1 MINVLIADD
10 HALIREGLKKILN
23 GEPDMTLVGE
33 ANNVVE
39 LFKQLGRLDVNIV
52 LLDIS
57 MPGES
62 GLDAIKEL
70 RQKHP
75 HIPVLILS
83 IHPEQRFAVRA
94 LRAGASGYIM
104 KQSAVEELVQA
115 IRKVVSGGK
124 YVSASLAEQLATEL
138 DNQSGKALHE
148 TLSDR
153 EFQVLRLIAA
163 GKKSSEIAAE
173 LSVTLS
179 TVNTY
184 RSRIL
189 EKMNMQSNVDLTRYA
204 IENGLIE

>member
-1 MINVLIADD
+1 VIADD

-23 GEPDMTLVGE
+23 DEPAMTLVGE

-39 LFKQLGRLDVNIV
+39 LFKALERLAVNIV

-138 DNQSGKALHE
+138 DNESGKALHE

-153 EFQVLRLIAA
+153 EFQVMRLIAA
-163 GKKSSEIAAE
+163 GKKSSEIAEE

-184 RSRIL
+184 RSRIF
-189 EKMNMQSNVDLTRYA
+189 EKMKLQSNVDLTRCHRKRA
-204 IENGLIE
+204 N